1 MDGVNAGALGLMLAV
16 CVSLGLASLTS
27 ATGWL
32 IFGLAVSV
40 LVVWN
45 LNAAWI
51 ILVTG
56 YFVTSLRAFFSEAI
70 L

>member
-1 MDGVNAGALGLMLAV
+1 MSKNFEAFLELDKKGIENQY
-16 CVSLGLASLTS
+16 
-27 ATGWL
+27 
-32 IFGLAVSV
+32 
-40 LVVWN
+40 
-45 LNAAWI
+45 